1 MSHTELERLEVIQRV
16 RERRL
21 TQEEA
26 ARMLGLGVRQVQRL
40 CAAYRDQGAAG
51 LVSGKRGRRS
61 NRRLPDE
68 RRRRALEL
76 VCTRYADFGPTLAAE
91 KLEELHG
98 LAVSRETLR
107 KWMVEACV
115 WVPRKQ
121 RRRVQQPRRRRPC
134 RGELIQIDGSEHA
147 WFEERGPKCTL
158 LVFIDDATSAL
169 MELRFAESEST
180 FAYFEAL
187 RGYLER
193 YGKPVALYSDKASVF
208 RPTGR
213 GARGVSQFGR
223 ALTELNIDI
232 LCANT
237 PAAKGRVERANLTL
251 QDRLVKELRLRG
263 ISSLEQGNG
272 FLDEYRRVHNARFAV
287 TPMSDHDA
295 HRPLLDHDELDKV
308 FTWQEERTLSK
319 NLTLH
324 YRKKMLMVTPS
335 PETVG
340 LARRRVRVYEWD
352 DGHLEVVCDGRAL
365 PFTLFDKNPYVDQGE
380 EVENKR
386 LGAAMKWVEGRQEER
401 DKARLQSK
409 KVSLREKKWIRQ
421 KSPAQD
427 RLRR

>member
-26 ARMLGLGVRQVQRL
+26 AGMLGLGLRQVQRL
-40 CAAYRDQGAAG
+40 CAAYRDQGAGG
-51 LVSGKRGRRS
+51 LVSGKRGRQS

-68 RRRRALEL
+68 LRRRAMEL
-76 VCTRYADFGPTLAAE
+76 VRARYADFGPTLAAE
-91 KLEELHG
+91 KLAELHS
-98 LAVSRETLR
+98 LTVSRETLR
-107 KWMVEACV
+107 KWMVEAEL

-134 RGELIQIDGSEHA
+134 RGELVQIDGSEHA
-147 WFEERGPKCTL
+147 WFEERGPRCTL
-158 LVFIDDATSAL
+158 LVFIDDATSEL

-187 RGYLER
+187 HAYLGR

-208 RPTGR
+208 RPTR
-213 GARGVSQFGR
+213 QQPKGVSQFGR
-223 ALTELNIDI
+223 ALSELNIDI

-251 QDRLVKELRLRG
+251 QDRLVKEMRLRG
-263 ISSLEQGNG
+263 LSTLDAGNAFLE
-272 FLDEYRRVHNARFAV
+272 EYRRGHNARFAV
-287 TPMSDHDA
+287 AAASEHDA
-295 HRPLLDHDELDKV
+295 HRPLLGHEELDKV

-380 EVENKR
+380 VVENKR
-386 LGAAMKWVEGRQEER
+386 LGAAMKWVAGRQEKR
-401 DKARLQSK
+401 DEGRLKSN
-409 KVSLREKKWIRQ
+409 KVTLREKKWIRE
-421 KSPAQD
+421 KSPGQD
-427 RLRR
+427 RLRQ

>member
-40 CAAYRDQGAAG
+40 CAAYRDRGAAG
-51 LVSGKRGRRS
+51 LVSGKRGRQS

-68 RRRRALEL
+68 RRRRAMEL
-76 VCTRYADFGPTLAAE
+76 VRARYADFGPTFAAE
-91 KLEELHG
+91 KLAELHE
-98 LAVSRETLR
+98 LTVSRETLR
-107 KWMVEACV
+107 KWMVEAGV
-115 WVPRKQ
+115 WVPRKL

-134 RGELIQIDGSEHA
+134 RGELVQIDGSDHA
-147 WFEERGPKCTL
+147 WFEERGPRCTL
-158 LVFIDDATSAL
+158 LVFIDDATSEL

-180 FAYFEAL
+180 FSYFEAL
-187 RGYLER
+187 RAYLER
-193 YGKPVALYSDKASVF
+193 HGKPVALYSDKASVF

-213 GARGVSQFGR
+213 EAKGVSQFGR
-223 ALTELNIDI
+223 ALAELNIDI

-237 PAAKGRVERANLTL
+237 PAAKGRVERSNLTL
-251 QDRLVKELRLRG
+251 QDRLAKEIRLRG
-263 ISSLEQGNG
+263 ISTLEDGNAY
-272 FLDEYRRVHNARFAV
+272 LEEYRRAHNTKFAV
-287 TPMSDHDA
+287 APASEHDA

-335 PETVG
+335 PETTG
-340 LARRRVRVYEWD
+340 LARCRVRIYEWD

-380 EVENKR
+380 VVENKR
-386 LGAAMKWVEGRQEER
+386 LGAAMKWVEGRQEKR
-401 DKARLQSK
+401 DEARLKNK

-421 KSPAQD
+421 KSPAQT
-427 RLRR
+427 RIRP